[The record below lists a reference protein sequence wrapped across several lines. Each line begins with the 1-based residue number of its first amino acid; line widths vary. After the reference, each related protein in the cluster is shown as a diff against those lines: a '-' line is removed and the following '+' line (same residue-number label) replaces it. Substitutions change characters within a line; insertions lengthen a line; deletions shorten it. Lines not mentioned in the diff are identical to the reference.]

1 MLMPLHPTWADMGV
15 RLALTLLA
23 SALLGLDRGARGQA
37 AGFRTT
43 ILVGLAA
50 AVAMM
55 QANILLPVDGK
66 TPGSFAV
73 LDLMRLPLGIL
84 TGVGFIGGGAILKR
98 GDIVRGVTTA
108 ATLWMTTVVGL
119 CLGGGQLS
127 LGLVATGL
135 AFLTLFGLDYLD
147 QRIPRQHRAR
157 LVIETARET
166 PFSELPDAVGPRQFR
181 AYLLQQARADDPS
194 RVRWGYEISWRRPEA
209 AGPPTDL
216 IALVNNRFDVVSFD
230 LISESPP

>member
-1 MLMPLHPTWADMGV
+1 MPLHPTWTEMGV
-15 RLALTLLA
+15 RLALTVVA
-23 SALLGLDRGARGQA
+23 SAILGLDRGARGHA

-50 AVAMM
+50 AVAMI

-66 TPGSFAV
+66 APDSFSV

-108 ATLWMTTVVGL
+108 ATLWMTTVIGL
-119 CLGGGQLS
+119 CFGGGQVI
-127 LGLVATGL
+127 LGLVGAAL
-135 AFLTLFGLDYLD
+135 AFLTLFALDYLD

-157 LVIETARET
+157 LVIEATKAESLLR
-166 PFSELPDAVGPRQFR
+166 LPQRLAQMGFR
-181 AYLLQQARADDPS
+181 AHFQQQIQAERAGG
-194 RVRWGYEISWRRPEA
+194 VRLGYEISWRRAEA
-209 AGPPTDL
+209 EGPPSEL
-216 IALVNNRFDVVSFD
+216 IDAVNADFEVVSFE